1 MAVPGPINEVGPVAT
16 PATVPRK
23 VATGAG
29 DEARVVRA
37 TPAVAAVPAS
47 RPEPVPR
54 EDPRELTARIAE
66 RLDKFLKDSGRDVEY
81 RVDADAGTTVITV
94 RRSDSG
100 EVVRQFP
107 SEEALAWLRR
117 LNEQSG
123 TFLDTLA

>member
-1 MAVPGPINEVGPVAT
+1 MATRAGEEALGERVA
-16 PATVPRK
+16 PA
-23 VATGAG
+23 
-29 DEARVVRA
+29 
-37 TPAVAAVPAS
+37 PASVPAS
-47 RPEPVPR
+47 RAESVPR
-54 EDPRELTARIAE
+54 EDPRELTARIAA

>member
-23 VATGAG
+23 VAAGA
-29 DEARVVRA
+29 DEEARVVRA
-37 TPAVAAVPAS
+37 APAASVPAS
-47 RPEPVPR
+47 RPTPVPR